1 MQEFDDGTVYLTQ
14 EEIDN
19 LLKQELG
26 HGTDG
31 RVMRFDRNRMI
42 KLYHKYI
49 NWFKGKYHLNEETDD
64 DIKIYKMGDYKT
76 RSDIFDMFSFYVS
89 EDNGEFIRI
98 RNGAAAVAS
107 ARKRQMRVK
116 NTRLPQDAV
125 FIDGK
130 FIGCTLTA
138 IKGIQIHKLIGLPFS
153 LKKKIMKKVLYN
165 VKELMD
171 NYIYHIDLDNSP
183 FTKDNYFKN
192 EEGKMENVGHSHV
205 LINPITLKPQI
216 IDLDGKSTIYTDAPS
231 KTLEDKSMISFN
243 RLMLEFLLS
252 IDLDEYKNEEDL
264 TYVLSQIGIDV
275 EYIDLLASNSMN
287 FEKTEEF
294 LNNVNNVRRI

>member
-1 MQEFDDGTVYLTQ
+1 MQAPEEAINLTK
-14 EEIDN
+14 EEIDS
-19 LLKQELG
+19 LLKQELS

-49 NWFKGKYHLNEETDD
+49 NWFKGQYHLNRENDD
-64 DIKIYKMGDYKT
+64 DMKTYNMGDYKKK
-76 RSDIFDMFSFYVS
+76 SDIFDMFTFYVS

-107 ARKRQMRVK
+107 ARERQLKVK
-116 NTRLPQDAV
+116 NTRLPQSAV

-130 FIGCTLTA
+130 FIGCTLIA

-171 NYIYHIDLDNSP
+171 NYIYHVDLDNSP
-183 FTKDNYFKN
+183 FTKDNYFIN
-192 EEGKMENVGHSHV
+192 EEGKLENVGHSHV
-205 LINPITLKPQI
+205 LINPITFKPQL
-216 IDLDGKSTIYTDAPS
+216 IDLDGKSTVYTDACS
-231 KTLEDKSMISFN
+231 KKLENQSMMSFN
-243 RLMLEFLLS
+243 RLMIEFLLG

-264 TYVLSQIGIDV
+264 TYILSQIGIDV
-275 EYIDLLASNSMN
+275 EYIDLLATNSMN
-287 FEKTEEF
+287 YEQAEDF
-294 LNNVNNVRRI
+294 LNNIDHVRRI

>member
-1 MQEFDDGTVYLTQ
+1 MKTSEDNINLTK

-19 LLKQELG
+19 LLKQELS

-31 RVMRFDRNRMI
+31 RVMRFDRKRMI
-42 KLYHKYI
+42 KLYHKYV
-49 NWFKGKYHLNEETDD
+49 NWFKGQYHLNNQNDD
-64 DIKIYKMGDYKT
+64 DVKLYSIGDYKKK
-76 RSDIFDMFSFYVS
+76 SDIFDMFTFYIS

-98 RNGAAAVAS
+98 RNGSAAIAS
-107 ARKRQMRVK
+107 ARERQQRVK
-116 NTRLPQDAV
+116 NTRLPQNAV

-130 FIGCTLTA
+130 FIGCTLIA

-183 FTKDNYFKN
+183 YTKDNYFVN
-192 EEGKMENVGHSHV
+192 DEGKIENVGHSHV
-205 LINPITLKPQI
+205 LINPITLKPQL
-216 IDLDGKSTIYTDAPS
+216 IDLDGKSTVYTDAYS
-231 KTLEDKSMISFN
+231 KNLENQSMASFN
-243 RLMLEFLLS
+243 RLMIEFLLG

-264 TYVLSQIGIDV
+264 TYILSQIGIDV
-275 EYIDLLASNSMN
+275 EYIDLLATNSMDY
-287 FEKTEEF
+287 EQAEDF
-294 LNNVNNVRRI
+294 LNNVDHVRRI

>member
-1 MQEFDDGTVYLTQ
+1 MKTSEDNINLTK

-19 LLKQELG
+19 LLKQELS

-31 RVMRFDRNRMI
+31 RVMRFDRKRMI
-42 KLYHKYI
+42 KLYHKYV
-49 NWFKGKYHLNEETDD
+49 NWFKGQYHLNNQNDD
-64 DIKIYKMGDYKT
+64 DVKLYSIGDYKKK
-76 RSDIFDMFSFYVS
+76 SDIFDMFTFYIS

-98 RNGAAAVAS
+98 RNGSAAIAS
-107 ARKRQMRVK
+107 ARERQQRVK
-116 NTRLPQDAV
+116 NTRLPQNAV

-130 FIGCTLTA
+130 FIGCILIA

-183 FTKDNYFKN
+183 YTKDNYFVN
-192 EEGKMENVGHSHV
+192 DEGKIENVGHSHV
-205 LINPITLKPQI
+205 LINPITLKPQL
-216 IDLDGKSTIYTDAPS
+216 IDLDGKSTVYTDAYS
-231 KTLEDKSMISFN
+231 KNLENQSMASFN
-243 RLMLEFLLS
+243 RLMIEFLLG

-264 TYVLSQIGIDV
+264 TYILSQIGIDV
-275 EYIDLLASNSMN
+275 EYIDLLATNSMN
-287 FEKTEEF
+287 YEQAEDF
-294 LNNVNNVRRI
+294 LNNVDHIRRI

>member
-1 MQEFDDGTVYLTQ
+1 MKTSEDNINLTK

-19 LLKQELG
+19 LLKQELS

-31 RVMRFDRNRMI
+31 RVMIFDRKRMI
-42 KLYHKYI
+42 KLYHKYV
-49 NWFKGKYHLNEETDD
+49 NWFKGQYHLNNQNDD
-64 DIKIYKMGDYKT
+64 DVKLYSIGDYKKK
-76 RSDIFDMFSFYVS
+76 SDIFDMFTFYIS

-98 RNGAAAVAS
+98 RNGSAAIAS
-107 ARKRQMRVK
+107 ARERQQRVK
-116 NTRLPQDAV
+116 NTRLPQNAV

-130 FIGCTLTA
+130 FIGCTLIA

-183 FTKDNYFKN
+183 YTKDNYFVN
-192 EEGKMENVGHSHV
+192 DEGKIENVGHSHV
-205 LINPITLKPQI
+205 LINPITLKPQL
-216 IDLDGKSTIYTDAPS
+216 IDLDGKSTVYTDAYS
-231 KTLEDKSMISFN
+231 KNLENQSMASFN
-243 RLMLEFLLS
+243 RLMIEFLLG

-264 TYVLSQIGIDV
+264 TYILSQIGIDV
-275 EYIDLLASNSMN
+275 EYIDLLATNSMN
-287 FEKTEEF
+287 YEQAEDF
-294 LNNVNNVRRI
+294 LNNVDHVRRI

>member
-1 MQEFDDGTVYLTQ
+1 MKTSEDNINLTK

-19 LLKQELG
+19 LLKQELS

-31 RVMRFDRNRMI
+31 RVMRFDRKRMI
-42 KLYHKYI
+42 KLYHKYV
-49 NWFKGKYHLNEETDD
+49 NWFKGQYHLNNQNDD
-64 DIKIYKMGDYKT
+64 DVKLYSIGDYKKK
-76 RSDIFDMFSFYVS
+76 SDIFDMFTFYIS

-98 RNGAAAVAS
+98 RNGSAAIAS
-107 ARKRQMRVK
+107 ARERQQRVK
-116 NTRLPQDAV
+116 NTRLPQNAV

-130 FIGCTLTA
+130 FIGCTLIA

-183 FTKDNYFKN
+183 YTKDNYFVN
-192 EEGKMENVGHSHV
+192 DEGKIENVGHSHV
-205 LINPITLKPQI
+205 LINPITLKPQL
-216 IDLDGKSTIYTDAPS
+216 IDLDGKSTVYTDAYS
-231 KTLEDKSMISFN
+231 KNLENQSMASFN
-243 RLMLEFLLS
+243 RLMIEFLLG

-264 TYVLSQIGIDV
+264 TYILSQIGIDV
-275 EYIDLLASNSMN
+275 EYIDLLATNSMN
-287 FEKTEEF
+287 YEQAEDF
-294 LNNVNNVRRI
+294 LNNVDHVRRI